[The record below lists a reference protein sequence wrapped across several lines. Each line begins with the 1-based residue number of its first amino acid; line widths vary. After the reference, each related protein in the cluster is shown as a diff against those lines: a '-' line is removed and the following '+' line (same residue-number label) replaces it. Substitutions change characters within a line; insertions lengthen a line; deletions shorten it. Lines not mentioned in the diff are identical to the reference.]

1 MQFGGFGTMTTGAP
15 PHIWYIGTCDM
26 RMVWR
31 EKMDIIGVPEWD
43 LFMMEMVDRSGHH
56 REYIGPH

>member
-1 MQFGGFGTMTTGAP
+1 MTTGAP
-15 PHIWYIGTCDM
+15 PHIWDIGTCDM

-43 LFMMEMVDRSGHH
+43 LFIMDIIDRSGQH